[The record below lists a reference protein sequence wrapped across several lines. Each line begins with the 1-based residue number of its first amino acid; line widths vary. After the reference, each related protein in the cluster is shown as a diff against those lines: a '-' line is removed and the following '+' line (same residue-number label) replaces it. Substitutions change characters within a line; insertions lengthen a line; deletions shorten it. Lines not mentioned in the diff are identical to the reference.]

1 MDKAYYVLKDSCTI
15 LLRNKGAAVF
25 KCIVAFLYVIL
36 LTSLFHGWIN
46 VTQLAK
52 VEKENTAREAEAF
65 DFFTQSN
72 TNDSLLTLLHSLTTT
87 LFIFSIG
94 LLLFGIFY
102 LFIHFHRRLILDKK
116 EFIIKKILG
125 SSAFQVTSEPFC
137 DSLLLIV
144 PSCLLGLLTAE
155 ILYRSFLHFS
165 TFSLADRLHPSSYFL
180 IFVDLP
186 LISFFALLIVC
197 QFLFLKHKITD
208 L

>member
-1 MDKAYYVLKDSCTI
+1 MYKAYYVLKDSCTS

-25 KCIVAFLYVIL
+25 KCIAAFLYVFL

-46 VTQLAK
+46 VNQLAK
-52 VEKENTAREAEAF
+52 VEQENAAREAEAF

-72 TNDSLLTLLHSLTTT
+72 TSDSLLTLLHSLTTT

-116 EFIIKKILG
+116 EFIITKMLG
-125 SSAFQVTSEPFC
+125 SSAFQVTSELFC
-137 DSLLLIV
+137 ESLLLIV
-144 PSCLLGLLTAE
+144 PSCLLGLLAAK

-165 TFSLADRLHPSSYFL
+165 TFWLTDRLHPSSYFL
-180 IFVDLP
+180 IFVALP
-186 LISFFALLIVC
+186 LISFFVLLLVC